1 MCSNKDQRRPESV
14 KKQLTEIVDETLQ
27 QRGDQILLL
36 DDFKT
41 VLNHFALAPT
51 SKKHIKRII
60 EEKIGGS
67 QKLCDLTFNLVTA
80 KLEGRN
86 IMLFVSTEIDREYQ
100 SFMVEMIS
108 GAYEGAK
115 RTLRWMLETM
125 VWTCIFQSSFGRS
138 SIEELINEAMKEL
151 KNHNLSENFN
161 LKEEIEREWQ
171 ITYAYFAGILYFKEI
186 FRPPSIGDVLDKITM
201 LKKTK
206 VKEEIR
212 KLYKNLSKHAHLT
225 PESTY
230 LTIKENNPMKP
241 TSTLFGKFDEK
252 LFDDTFNLAVN
263 AFDAVFA
270 LSLCINA
277 SCFNYSTV
285 EEYVQD
291 IPEKSELKNLEDRL
305 RDHNLTLNLT
315 KEIQKLKL

>member
-1 MCSNKDQRRPESV
+1 MCSNKDQRKAKSV
-14 KKQLTEIVDETLQ
+14 SEQLMKIVNETLQ
-27 QRGDQILLL
+27 QRGDKILLL

-41 VLNHFALAPT
+41 DLFRFVLAPT

-67 QKLCDLTFNLVTA
+67 QKLCDLIFNFVTA
-80 KLEGRN
+80 ELEGRN
-86 IMLFVSTEIDREYQ
+86 IMPFVLAEIDREYQ
-100 SFMVEMIS
+100 SFMAEMVS

-151 KNHNLSENFN
+151 EKHNLSENFN
-161 LKEEIEREWQ
+161 LGEETDRERQ
-171 ITYAYFAGILYFKEI
+171 ITYAYFAGILYFKEM

-212 KLYKNLSKHAHLT
+212 KLYKNLSKHAHPT

-230 LTIKENNPMKP
+230 LTIKETNPMQSF
-241 TSTLFGKFDEK
+241 STLFGKFDEK
-252 LFDDTFNLAVN
+252 LFDDAFNLAVN
-263 AFDAVFA
+263 VFDAVFA